1 MLSMSRAGV
10 ACAAAILL
18 ALSGEAAAQSQQGVL
33 AGRVIDD
40 SSGLAIALAEVQL
53 LASDE
58 RVLRRVVATA
68 DGEFTFPIHRR
79 GEYRLRAVG
88 RGFRE
93 VVTPKLAM
101 NLRDSVGVEVRL
113 RQGEVLL
120 APLMVVARPARR
132 HLSPGLD
139 NFRHRQESS
148 VGGRFITREQVL
160 ARRPVRLTDVLPQ
173 AGVIITSSGVYFS
186 RATCPPMI
194 YMDGVQMTRPQGAGF
209 FSRGSGRPQGQT
221 AHEVINLVSPGDVEG
236 IEIYPGRASTPAE
249 FGGPGAECG
258 VIAIWTR
265 RSEQGGDG
273 S

>member
-1 MLSMSRAGV
+1 MVSMSRAGV
-10 ACAAAILL
+10 ACVAAILL
-18 ALSGEAAAQSQQGVL
+18 AISGEAAAQSQQGVI

-40 SSGLAIALAEVQL
+40 SSGVGIALAEVQL
-53 LASDE
+53 LAADE

-68 DGEFTFPIHRR
+68 DGEFTLPINRR

-93 VVTPKLAM
+93 VVTPKLAL

-120 APLMVVARPARR
+120 APLVIVARPARQ

-139 NFRHRQESS
+139 NYRHRQQSS

-209 FSRGSGRPQGQT
+209 FSRSGRTQGQS

-236 IEIYPGRASTPAE
+236 IEVYPGRASTPAE

-265 RSEQGGDG
+265 RSEQGDG
-273 S
+273 N